1 MRTDLT
7 HHASPEFWECYAKL
21 PKSVQR
27 LADKNFALLKDNPHH
42 PSLHFKKRKGF
53 HSVRVGL
60 FYRALGIETASGVV
74 WFWIGDHSEYDRIL
88 R

>member
-1 MRTDLT
+1 MHADLK
-7 HHASPEFWECYAKL
+7 HHASPEFWGCYAQL

-27 LADKNFALLKDNPHH
+27 LADKNFALLKGNPHH
-42 PSLHFKKRKGF
+42 PSLHLKRRKGF
-53 HSVRVGL
+53 YSVRIGI
-60 FYRALGIETASGVV
+60 FYRALGIETANNVL